1 MLKTLFVSL
10 TGLACLSAGALHAQ
24 SPVTVRIQPPTVS
37 ARIPDDFIGLSFE
50 ITNLLPEKNGRYQ
63 FRAEN
68 RQLVTLFREAGIKNL
83 RVGGGTSE
91 PKSANPA
98 DIAKL
103 PIPGPKDI
111 DQLFAFA
118 DAADLRIIY
127 TLRLLHGDPASAVA
141 IAKYISE
148 HHAARLD
155 SFQIGNEPDWHAYH
169 SYEGRPMDPE
179 IFETVSGEPG
189 SAYPSYLA
197 KWRAFAAAIRR
208 AVPRAKF
215 SGPDTGS
222 NYPVAG
228 SKDTGYRGKSWTENF
243 AIDEKDSGLLTA
255 VLPHDYVGQ
264 SATGV
269 SVSTAI
275 DAQLSREWV
284 HTNYAALYDHVL
296 APVQA
301 TGLPY
306 RMTECNDYTGGVD
319 GASNAFSSALWA
331 LDYAHWHA
339 AHGAV
344 GLNFHNKRWIFTD
357 TIYLAPTG
365 DYQVNPK
372 AYGLRMFSLG
382 SHGRVA
388 PVTLTN
394 SDDVNLT
401 AYAVIDEQACYVTL
415 INKEHD
421 TGARDVIATIVSPTA
436 MTHAEIISLVAPN
449 GDVRA
454 KTGITLG
461 GGTIT
466 NDQPWSGQWTSL
478 PAAANGRWNV
488 KVTAASAVVV
498 KLTK

>member
-1 MLKTLFVSL
+1 MFKTLIVSL
-10 TGLACLSAGALHAQ
+10 TALACLGAPGLHAQ
-24 SPVTVRIQPPTVS
+24 SPVTVKVQPPT
-37 ARIPDDFIGLSFE
+37 AKAAIPDDFIGLSFE
-50 ITNLLPEKNGRYQ
+50 ITNLLPEKNGTYQ
-63 FRAEN
+63 FSAEN
-68 RQLVTLFREAGIKNL
+68 RPLVTLFREAGIRNL

-91 PKSANPA
+91 PKSANRA

-103 PIPGPKDI
+103 LIPGPKDI

-148 HHAARLD
+148 HHAQRLD

-169 SYEGRPMDPE
+169 TYDGRPMDPN

-197 KWRAFAAAIRR
+197 KWRAFAAAIRE
-208 AVPRAKF
+208 AVPNAKF

-228 SKDTGYRGKSWTENF
+228 GKDTGYHGKSWTENF
-243 AIDEKDSGLLTA
+243 ALDEKDSGLLTA

-269 SVSTAI
+269 SIPTAVE
-275 DAQLSREWV
+275 AMLSREWV
-284 HTNYAALYDHVL
+284 HTNYPALYDHVL
-296 APVQA
+296 ARVQA

-339 AHGAV
+339 AHGAI

-365 DYQVNPK
+365 EYQVNPK
-372 AYGLRMFSLG
+372 AYGLKAFSLG
-382 SHGRVA
+382 SHGRGA
-388 PVTLTN
+388 PVTITN

-401 AYAVIDEQACYVTL
+401 AYAVADETGCTVTL

-421 TGARDVIATIVSPTA
+421 AGARDVIANLVAPLPT
-436 MTHAEIISLVAPN
+436 TRAEMISLVAPN

-454 KTGITLG
+454 KSGVTLG

-466 NDQPWSGQWTSL
+466 NDHPWSGQWTSL
-478 PAAANGRWNV
+478 PPSADGRWSV
-488 KVTAASAVVV
+488 KVPAASAVVV
-498 KLTK
+498 KLIK